1 MKNNKNRD
9 LRPIRKMH
17 VIFSEKYLNPEQIA
31 VALINRQIND
41 YPVAVCI
48 RSDCD
53 AYHSR
58 SILNYLDPRVEIFRI
73 PADLRILYLIYAI
86 MVWRPTLLHWHN
98 IKTSPTI
105 SLIFWG
111 ITQITTH
118 YTHPNLSFRRTPRMS
133 QNCKSE
139 QLDNSTSN
147 KRKKIVEKDDMC
159 GRQP

>member
-17 VIFSEKYLNPEQIA
+17 VIFSEKYLNSEQIA

-53 AYHSR
+53 AYYSR
-58 SILNYLDPRVEIFRI
+58 SILNYLDSRVEIYRT
-73 PADLRILYLIYAI
+73 PAELRILYLIYAI

-105 SLIFWG
+105 SLIFWR
-111 ITQITTH
+111 ITQISTQ
-118 YTHPNLSFRRTPRMS
+118 YTRQNLSFRRKQRMS
-133 QNCKSE
+133 QNSKS
-139 QLDNSTSN
+139 
-147 KRKKIVEKDDMC
+147 K
-159 GRQP
+159 